1 MNRQKIT
8 WLQILQGWSMLLV
21 VIGHVTLTGIFEN
34 PQTPVSATIERVI
47 YSFHMPLFMFISG
60 FLFYF
65 TKISRDLAYKEVV
78 FDKLKR
84 LGNPLFVLHLFHLRR
99 QVYILTIHET
109 PGRIVFTTIYRQFLY
124 PGSNPLSEMWFV
136 ATLFIIMLSYPLLKY
151 MITGHFKIAVL
162 IIGSVVLNLFFPP
175 DIFLLCLSNV
185 AYMFLFFCLG
195 ILFCKFDIQRFL
207 SHSGSLLLS
216 LLLFIALNLIP
227 DCPILLLNL
236 TGIIF
241 SVSLCLNLTPIVSGL
256 FSSFRDYT
264 FQIFLLGIFPQIAI
278 RILYSKIPQNEL
290 SYWSLY
296 IISILL
302 GIYLP
307 VFIAKIVEK
316 IPNKLIRRCFG
327 L

>member
-84 LGNPLFVLHLFHLRR
+84 LGIPYLFFTFFTFAVKFIFSPFMKRPVELSLR
-99 QVYILTIHET
+99 Q
-109 PGRIVFTTIYRQFLY
+109 FTDSFLY

-195 ILFCKFDIQRFL
+195 ILFCKFDRAESDSRLPDFTVKP
-207 SHSGSLLLS
+207 HRNN
-216 LLLFIALNLIP
+216 LFRLIVSELNP
-227 DCPILLLNL
+227 DSIGTILLLPRLYVSN
-236 TGIIF
+236 F
-241 SVSLCLNLTPIVSGL
+241 SIRNFSANSHQNTLLQDSTKRIV
-256 FSSFRDYT
+256 
-264 FQIFLLGIFPQIAI
+264 LL
-278 RILYSKIPQNEL
+278 E
-290 SYWSLY
+290 SLY
-296 IISILL
+296 H
-302 GIYLP
+302 
-307 VFIAKIVEK
+307 
-316 IPNKLIRRCFG
+316 
-327 L
+327 

>member
-84 LGNPLFVLHLFHLRR
+84 LGIPYLFFTFFTFAVKFIFSPFMKRPVELSLR
-99 QVYILTIHET
+99 Q
-109 PGRIVFTTIYRQFLY
+109 FTDSFLY

-151 MITGHFKIAVL
+151 MITGYFKIAVL

-227 DCPILLLNL
+227 DCPIY
-236 TGIIF
+236 
-241 SVSLCLNLTPIVSGL
+241 C
-256 FSSFRDYT
+256 
-264 FQIFLLGIFPQIAI
+264 
-278 RILYSKIPQNEL
+278 
-290 SYWSLY
+290 
-296 IISILL
+296 
-302 GIYLP
+302 
-307 VFIAKIVEK
+307 
-316 IPNKLIRRCFG
+316 
-327 L
+327 

>member
-65 TKISRDLAYKEVV
+65 TKISRNLAYKEVV

-84 LGNPLFVLHLFHLRR
+84 LGIPYLFFTFFTFAVKFIFSPFMKRPVELSLR
-99 QVYILTIHET
+99 Q
-109 PGRIVFTTIYRQFLY
+109 FTDSFLY

-195 ILFCKFDIQRFL
+195 ILFCKFDIQRFFESFRESPTFAPSFHRTESDSRL
-207 SHSGSLLLS
+207 PDFAVKPHRNN
-216 LLLFIALNLIP
+216 LFRLIVSELNP
-227 DCPILLLNL
+227 DSIGTILLLPRLYVSN
-236 TGIIF
+236 F
-241 SVSLCLNLTPIVSGL
+241 SIRNFSTNSHQNTLLQDSTKRIV
-256 FSSFRDYT
+256 
-264 FQIFLLGIFPQIAI
+264 LL
-278 RILYSKIPQNEL
+278 E
-290 SYWSLY
+290 SLY
-296 IISILL
+296 H
-302 GIYLP
+302 
-307 VFIAKIVEK
+307 
-316 IPNKLIRRCFG
+316 
-327 L
+327 

>member
-1 MNRQKIT
+1 
-8 WLQILQGWSMLLV
+8 
-21 VIGHVTLTGIFEN
+21 
-34 PQTPVSATIERVI
+34 
-47 YSFHMPLFMFISG
+47 
-60 FLFYF
+60 
-65 TKISRDLAYKEVV
+65 
-78 FDKLKR
+78 
-84 LGNPLFVLHLFHLRR
+84 
-99 QVYILTIHET
+99 
-109 PGRIVFTTIYRQFLY
+109 
-124 PGSNPLSEMWFV
+124 MWFV

-241 SVSLCLNLTPIVSGL
+241 SVSLCLNL
-256 FSSFRDYT
+256 
-264 FQIFLLGIFPQIAI
+264 
-278 RILYSKIPQNEL
+278 IPD
-290 SYWSLY
+290 S
-296 IISILL
+296 IGTILL
-302 GIYLP
+302 LP
-307 VFIAKIVEK
+307 RLYVSNFSIRNFSANSPSEYSTPRFHKTNCPIGVSISLVFY
-316 IPNKLIRRCFG
+316 
-327 L
+327 

>member
-78 FDKLKR
+78 FDKLK
-84 LGNPLFVLHLFHLRR
+84 
-99 QVYILTIHET
+99 
-109 PGRIVFTTIYRQFLY
+109 
-124 PGSNPLSEMWFV
+124 
-136 ATLFIIMLSYPLLKY
+136 SYPLLKY
-151 MITGHFKIAVL
+151 MITGHFKITVL
-162 IIGSVVLNLFFPP
+162 IIGSVILNLFFPP

-241 SVSLCLNLTPIVSGL
+241 SVSSCLNLTPIVSGL

>member
-34 PQTPVSATIERVI
+34 PQTPVNATIERVI

-84 LGNPLFVLHLFHLRR
+84 LGIPYLFFTFFTFAVKFIFSPFMKRPVELSLR
-99 QVYILTIHET
+99 Q
-109 PGRIVFTTIYRQFLY
+109 FTDSFLY

-185 AYMFLFFCLG
+185 AYMFLFFLLRHTFQQ
-195 ILFCKFDIQRFL
+195 IRYTTFFESFRESPTFAPSFHRTESDSRLPDFTVKPHRNNLFRLIV
-207 SHSGSLLLS
+207 SE
-216 LLLFIALNLIP
+216 LNP
-227 DCPILLLNL
+227 DSIGTILLLPRLYVSN
-236 TGIIF
+236 F
-241 SVSLCLNLTPIVSGL
+241 SIRNFSANSHQNTLLQDTTKRIV
-256 FSSFRDYT
+256 
-264 FQIFLLGIFPQIAI
+264 LL
-278 RILYSKIPQNEL
+278 E
-290 SYWSLY
+290 SLY
-296 IISILL
+296 H
-302 GIYLP
+302 
-307 VFIAKIVEK
+307 
-316 IPNKLIRRCFG
+316 
-327 L
+327 

>member
-1 MNRQKIT
+1 ME
-8 WLQILQGWSMLLV
+8 V
-21 VIGHVTLTGIFEN
+21 
-34 PQTPVSATIERVI
+34 
-47 YSFHMPLFMFISG
+47 G
-60 FLFYF
+60 F
-65 TKISRDLAYKEVV
+65 K
-78 FDKLKR
+78 
-84 LGNPLFVLHLFHLRR
+84 GNP
-99 QVYILTIHET
+99 
-109 PGRIVFTTIYRQFLY
+109 
-124 PGSNPLSEMWFV
+124 N
-136 ATLFIIMLSYPLLKY
+136 
-151 MITGHFKIAVL
+151 
-162 IIGSVVLNLFFPP
+162 IGSVVLNLFFPP

>member
-65 TKISRDLAYKEVV
+65 TKSAETQPIKKLCSISSNGWES
-78 FDKLKR
+78 
-84 LGNPLFVLHLFHLRR
+84 PICSSPFHLRR

-109 PGRIVFTTIYRQFLY
+109 PGRIVFTTIYRQFSISRLQPVERNVVRRHTLY
-124 PGSNPLSEMWFV
+124 HHAILSFAEIYDNGEFQNRGINYRKCR
-136 ATLFIIMLSYPLLKY
+136 TQ
-151 MITGHFKIAVL
+151 L
-162 IIGSVVLNLFFPP
+162 IFPSRYILALP
-175 DIFLLCLSNV
+175 FQRGIYV
-185 AYMFLFFCLG
+185 PFFCLG

-227 DCPILLLNL
+227 DCPI
-236 TGIIF
+236 
-241 SVSLCLNLTPIVSGL
+241 C
-256 FSSFRDYT
+256 
-264 FQIFLLGIFPQIAI
+264 
-278 RILYSKIPQNEL
+278 
-290 SYWSLY
+290 
-296 IISILL
+296 
-302 GIYLP
+302 
-307 VFIAKIVEK
+307 
-316 IPNKLIRRCFG
+316 C
-327 L
+327 

>member
-34 PQTPVSATIERVI
+34 PQTPVNATIERVI

-84 LGNPLFVLHLFHLRR
+84 LGIPYLFFTFFTFAVKFIFSPFMKRPVELSLR
-99 QVYILTIHET
+99 Q
-109 PGRIVFTTIYRQFLY
+109 FTDSFLY

-185 AYMFLFFCLG
+185 AYMFLFSAQAYFSANSIYNVFESFRESPTFAPSFHRTESDSRLPDFTVKPHRNN
-195 ILFCKFDIQRFL
+195 LFRLIV
-207 SHSGSLLLS
+207 SE
-216 LLLFIALNLIP
+216 LNP
-227 DCPILLLNL
+227 DSIGTILLLPRLYVSN
-236 TGIIF
+236 F
-241 SVSLCLNLTPIVSGL
+241 SIRNFSANSHQNTLLQDTTKRIV
-256 FSSFRDYT
+256 
-264 FQIFLLGIFPQIAI
+264 LL
-278 RILYSKIPQNEL
+278 E
-290 SYWSLY
+290 SLY
-296 IISILL
+296 H
-302 GIYLP
+302 
-307 VFIAKIVEK
+307 
-316 IPNKLIRRCFG
+316 
-327 L
+327 

>member
-1 MNRQKIT
+1 
-8 WLQILQGWSMLLV
+8 
-21 VIGHVTLTGIFEN
+21 
-34 PQTPVSATIERVI
+34 
-47 YSFHMPLFMFISG
+47 
-60 FLFYF
+60 
-65 TKISRDLAYKEVV
+65 
-78 FDKLKR
+78 
-84 LGNPLFVLHLFHLRR
+84 
-99 QVYILTIHET
+99 
-109 PGRIVFTTIYRQFLY
+109 
-124 PGSNPLSEMWFV
+124 
-136 ATLFIIMLSYPLLKY
+136 
-151 MITGHFKIAVL
+151 
-162 IIGSVVLNLFFPP
+162 
-175 DIFLLCLSNV
+175 
-185 AYMFLFFCLG
+185 MFLFFCLG

-227 DCPILLLNL
+227 NCPILLLNL

>member
-1 MNRQKIT
+1 MFYIKENIYPPMNRQKIT

-84 LGNPLFVLHLFHLRR
+84 LGIPYLFFTFFTFSVKFIFSPFMKRPVELSLR
-99 QVYILTIHET
+99 Q
-109 PGRIVFTTIYRQFLY
+109 FTDSFLY

-151 MITGHFKIAVL
+151 MITGNFKIAVL

-185 AYMFLFFCLG
+185 AYMFLFFLLRHTFLQ
-195 ILFCKFDIQRFL
+195 IRYTTFFESFRESPTFAPSFHRTESDSRLPDFTVKPHRNNLFRLIV
-207 SHSGSLLLS
+207 SE
-216 LLLFIALNLIP
+216 LNP
-227 DCPILLLNL
+227 DSIRTILLLPRLYVSN
-236 TGIIF
+236 F
-241 SVSLCLNLTPIVSGL
+241 SIRNFSANSHQNTLLQDSTKRIV
-256 FSSFRDYT
+256 
-264 FQIFLLGIFPQIAI
+264 LL
-278 RILYSKIPQNEL
+278 E
-290 SYWSLY
+290 SLY
-296 IISILL
+296 H
-302 GIYLP
+302 
-307 VFIAKIVEK
+307 
-316 IPNKLIRRCFG
+316 
-327 L
+327 

>member
-1 MNRQKIT
+1 
-8 WLQILQGWSMLLV
+8 MLLV

-84 LGNPLFVLHLFHLRR
+84 LGIPYLFFTFFTFAVKFIFSPFMKRPVELSLR
-99 QVYILTIHET
+99 Q
-109 PGRIVFTTIYRQFLY
+109 FTDSFLY

-151 MITGHFKIAVL
+151 MITGNFKIAVL

-185 AYMFLFFCLG
+185 AY
-195 ILFCKFDIQRFL
+195 IQRFL

-278 RILYSKIPQNEL
+278 RILYSKIPQNKL

>member
-1 MNRQKIT
+1 
-8 WLQILQGWSMLLV
+8 
-21 VIGHVTLTGIFEN
+21 
-34 PQTPVSATIERVI
+34 
-47 YSFHMPLFMFISG
+47 
-60 FLFYF
+60 
-65 TKISRDLAYKEVV
+65 
-78 FDKLKR
+78 
-84 LGNPLFVLHLFHLRR
+84 
-99 QVYILTIHET
+99 
-109 PGRIVFTTIYRQFLY
+109 
-124 PGSNPLSEMWFV
+124 MWFV

-207 SHSGSLLLS
+207 SHSGNLLLS

>member
-1 MNRQKIT
+1 
-8 WLQILQGWSMLLV
+8 MLPCRIRCKSNNSKNV
-21 VIGHVTLTGIFEN
+21 VY
-34 PQTPVSATIERVI
+34 R
-47 YSFHMPLFMFISG
+47 
-60 FLFYF
+60 
-65 TKISRDLAYKEVV
+65 
-78 FDKLKR
+78 
-84 LGNPLFVLHLFHLRR
+84 
-99 QVYILTIHET
+99 
-109 PGRIVFTTIYRQFLY
+109 IYRK
-124 PGSNPLSEMWFV
+124 V
-136 ATLFIIMLSYPLLKY
+136 
-151 MITGHFKIAVL
+151 
-162 IIGSVVLNLFFPP
+162 
-175 DIFLLCLSNV
+175 CLSRKKGT
-185 AYMFLFFCLG
+185 YMP
-195 ILFCKFDIQRFL
+195 RFL
-207 SHSGSLLLS
+207 SYSGSLLLS

>member
-84 LGNPLFVLHLFHLRR
+84 LGIPYLFFTFFTFAVKFIFSPFMKRPVELSLR
-99 QVYILTIHET
+99 Q
-109 PGRIVFTTIYRQFLY
+109 FTDSFLY

-195 ILFCKFDIQRFL
+195 ILFCKFDIQRFFESFRESPTFAPSFHRTESDSRL
-207 SHSGSLLLS
+207 PDFTIKPHRNN
-216 LLLFIALNLIP
+216 LFRLIVSELNP
-227 DCPILLLNL
+227 DSIGTILLLPRLYVSN
-236 TGIIF
+236 F
-241 SVSLCLNLTPIVSGL
+241 SIRNFSTNSHQNTLLQDSTKRIV
-256 FSSFRDYT
+256 
-264 FQIFLLGIFPQIAI
+264 LL
-278 RILYSKIPQNEL
+278 E
-290 SYWSLY
+290 SLY
-296 IISILL
+296 H
-302 GIYLP
+302 
-307 VFIAKIVEK
+307 
-316 IPNKLIRRCFG
+316 
-327 L
+327 

>member
-78 FDKLKR
+78 SDKLKR
-84 LGNPLFVLHLFHLRR
+84 LGIPYLFFTFFTFAVKFIFSPFMKRPVELSLR
-99 QVYILTIHET
+99 Q
-109 PGRIVFTTIYRQFLY
+109 FTDSFLY

-151 MITGHFKIAVL
+151 MITGYFKIAVL

-241 SVSLCLNLTPIVSGL
+241 SVS
-256 FSSFRDYT
+256 
-264 FQIFLLGIFPQIAI
+264 
-278 RILYSKIPQNEL
+278 
-290 SYWSLY
+290 
-296 IISILL
+296 
-302 GIYLP
+302 
-307 VFIAKIVEK
+307 
-316 IPNKLIRRCFG
+316 
-327 L
+327 

>member
-1 MNRQKIT
+1 MSYSTYFSLPIYSCFAFPT
-8 WLQILQGWSMLLV
+8 WHICSFFLLRHTFLQIRY
-21 VIGHVTLTGIFEN
+21 TTFFESFRES
-34 PQTPVSATIERVI
+34 PTFAP
-47 YSFHMPLFMFISG
+47 SFHRTESD
-60 FLFYF
+60 
-65 TKISRDLAYKEVV
+65 SRL
-78 FDKLKR
+78 
-84 LGNPLFVLHLFHLRR
+84 
-99 QVYILTIHET
+99 
-109 PGRIVFTTIYRQFLY
+109 
-124 PGSNPLSEMWFV
+124 
-136 ATLFIIMLSYPLLKY
+136 
-151 MITGHFKIAVL
+151 
-162 IIGSVVLNLFFPP
+162 P
-175 DIFLLCLSNV
+175 D
-185 AYMFLFFCLG
+185 
-195 ILFCKFDIQRFL
+195 
-207 SHSGSLLLS
+207 
-216 LLLFIALNLIP
+216 
-227 DCPILLLNL
+227 LLLNL